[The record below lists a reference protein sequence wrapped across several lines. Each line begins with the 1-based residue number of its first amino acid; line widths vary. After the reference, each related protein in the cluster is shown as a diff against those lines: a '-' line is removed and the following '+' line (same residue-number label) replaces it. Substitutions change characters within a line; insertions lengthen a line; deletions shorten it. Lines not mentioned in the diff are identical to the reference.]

1 MKNSQRYPL
10 VQSPPLTKVVSQA
23 MKSRYIV
30 PDLQRDFR
38 WGRER
43 IRSLLASVIA
53 SQPIG
58 SLLLVK
64 AIQLTRGE
72 AASGVTLTR
81 TRPGASVAKDGDPY
95 VLDGQQRLVALIAGF
110 RSPTQGRVS
119 DWFESRAG
127 LIWQLDLDLW
137 MKQLEEDKDADLQ
150 DVRLIE
156 RSIVYTNPSVR
167 NRPRI
172 NTNGVKWTLNVV
184 TKDCMAKATK
194 KERFRLPLW
203 CLLKQDPASSS
214 AIAREVEK
222 FKRAFFDR
230 YNALGQLQNAEK
242 IFQQLLEIRAFKVPI
257 IMLKECSAI
266 RAAAIFTQIN
276 RKGLPLA
283 SADLIC
289 SQFFVHDR
297 DLRSSIRELQAIC
310 DGRTLPSTALKGIFE
325 EDLLR
330 IAVAVSAG
338 QESISDFDSNRLLRQ
353 VERKEGVDAIGNGVN
368 AIRPA
373 LKFAAEILGECG
385 ISDRESWPI
394 DSLQHSL
401 IAVLARHPSIFTAAK
416 GGGPGPWKYRFIK
429 WWWKENLRQIL
440 EVRRPK
446 TSVIT
451 ADLDRAVNSVDQGFF
466 SPIPTFSE
474 MNLRGAL
481 LKDPYSISLSRLVAS
496 LLRTLDLPDFHSH
509 SRMNSGYQSLDLH
522 HIFPKAWA
530 KTSGIPDVNC
540 LANLTLMESTTN
552 QNIIRAKS
560 PAVLMEELL
569 DGAEDAR
576 PRLSEIL
583 KKHGILESA
592 YLANDF
598 KEFLEFRLDW
608 FDERLKRVGDPR

>member
-1 MKNSQRYPL
+1 MDITSHTLNYI
-10 VQSPPLTKVVSQA
+10 VSQA
-23 MKSRYIV
+23 MQNRYIV

-53 SQPIG
+53 SHPIG
-58 SLLLVK
+58 SFLLVE
-64 AIQLTRGE
+64 AIKISDGE
-72 AASGVTLTR
+72 YTSGVNLTR
-81 TRPGASVAKDGDPY
+81 TMSGANLAQTGDPY
-95 VLDGQQRLVALIAGF
+95 VLDGQQRLVSLIAGF
-110 RSPTQGRVS
+110 RTPRQGKVS
-119 DWFESRAG
+119 DWFESRAER
-127 LIWQLDLDLW
+127 IWLLDLDLW
-137 MKQLEEDKDADLQ
+137 MKQLLDGSKANVQ
-150 DVRLIE
+150 DVRPIE
-156 RSIVYTNPSVR
+156 RSIVSKSPLPR
-167 NRPRI
+167 NRPRAGS
-172 NTNGVKWTLNVV
+172 NGVKLTLNAE
-184 TKDCMAKATK
+184 TKVCMSKAAK
-194 KERFRLPLW
+194 KECFRLPLW
-203 CLLKQDPASSS
+203 CLLKQDPKSSS
-214 AIAREVEK
+214 AIARDVER
-222 FKRAFFDR
+222 FKDAFFDC
-230 YNALGQLQNAEK
+230 YSKDDQLPKAQA
-242 IFQQLLEIRAFKVPI
+242 IFEQLLKIRTFSIPI
-257 IMLKECSAI
+257 TRLEECSAI

-276 RKGLPLA
+276 CKGLPLA
-283 SADLIC
+283 SSDLIC
-289 SQFFVHDR
+289 SQFVVHDR
-297 DLRSSIRELQAIC
+297 DLRSSIRELQATC

-592 YLANDF
+592 YRANDF